1 MERSNNGGKPTQ
13 PVESKAAWKDGA
25 VTYFHLLFY
34 IAISGGQIFFNKA
47 SSLTPGSTL
56 PLSVLPQ
63 FAQLRK
69 WAAFLAVFCLD
80 ERR

>member
-47 SSLTPGSTL
+47 SSLTPP
-56 PLSVLPQ
+56 PLGPPPIRPP
-63 FAQLRK
+63 AQLRK